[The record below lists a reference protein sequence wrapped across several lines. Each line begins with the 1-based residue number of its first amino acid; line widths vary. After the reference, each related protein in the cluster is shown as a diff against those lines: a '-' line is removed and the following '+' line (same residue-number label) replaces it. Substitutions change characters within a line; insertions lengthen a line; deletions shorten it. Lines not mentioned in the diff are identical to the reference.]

1 MMTKIINK
9 GVKKHEMFIDNID
22 KIIDEVL
29 DNYSKYAE
37 NEKIL
42 INLSKY
48 KNNLSLQKN
57 ILEKCQDRDMMDE
70 IDVSNFEKLID
81 ESCIYI
87 ENIQT
92 IVKKLTKNESKRP
105 NKRTSKSKS

>member
-1 MMTKIINK
+1 MQGYLGKRGDSYDRFLIRLR
-9 GVKKHEMFIDNID
+9 EMCESVNIVFQ
-22 KIIDEVL
+22 VL
-29 DNYSKYAE
+29 T
-37 NEKIL
+37 
-42 INLSKY
+42 NLTSLSY
-48 KNNLSLQKN
+48 KDNLSLQKN

-81 ESCIYI
+81 ESCTYI

-92 IVKKLTKNESKRP
+92 IVKKLTKNESKRL